1 MENMSLC
8 GLLTASDSRSW
19 YDSSWL

>member
-8 GLLTASDSRSW
+8 GLLTASDSVV
-19 YDSSWL
+19 DMIAPG